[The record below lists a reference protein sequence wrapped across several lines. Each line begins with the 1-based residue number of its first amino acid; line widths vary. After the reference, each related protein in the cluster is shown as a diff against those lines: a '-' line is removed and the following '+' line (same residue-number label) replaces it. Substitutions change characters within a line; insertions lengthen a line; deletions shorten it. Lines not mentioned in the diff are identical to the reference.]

1 MKNTFKDLLGFGM
14 GSAMLA
20 KEVTEDFVDEMIRS
34 GNAKNEQRAL
44 LIDEMSSKAL
54 DTFKDYEENFKT
66 KFSSLA
72 SDLNLATK
80 SDIDELKSMIQELKD
95 AQSVSSSAE

>member
-34 GNAKNEQRAL
+34 GNAQNEQRAL
-44 LIDEMSSKAL
+44 LVDEMSNRAL
-54 DTFKDYEENFKT
+54 NTFKDYEESLKE

-72 SDLNLATK
+72 GELDLATK
-80 SDIDELKSMIQELKD
+80 SDIDELKTMIQELKD
-95 AQSVSSSAE
+95 SQSVSSSDE

>member
-1 MKNTFKDLLGFGM
+1 MKNTFKDLLGFGV

-20 KEVTEDFVDEMIRS
+20 KEVTEDFVDEMIRN

-44 LIDEMSSKAL
+44 LIDEMSTRAF
-54 DTFKDYEENFKT
+54 DTFKDYEQDFKA

-72 SDLNLATK
+72 SELNLATK
-80 SDIDELKSMIQELKD
+80 TDIDELKSMIQELKD
-95 AQSVSSSAE
+95 VQSVSSSDK